1 MIIINNDN
9 YNYNYYNYNYI
20 NNDNKFDNLN
30 NKTNNK

>member
-20 NNDNKFDNLN
+20 NNDNKFDNIN